1 MLPPAKLGVGTPK
14 LVLYP
19 TPMLALEKT
28 EDTEEVVGVVEE
40 ETDVCGEFFPNR
52 RFSLLNIS

>member
-1 MLPPAKLGVGTPK
+1 M
-14 LVLYP
+14 LYP